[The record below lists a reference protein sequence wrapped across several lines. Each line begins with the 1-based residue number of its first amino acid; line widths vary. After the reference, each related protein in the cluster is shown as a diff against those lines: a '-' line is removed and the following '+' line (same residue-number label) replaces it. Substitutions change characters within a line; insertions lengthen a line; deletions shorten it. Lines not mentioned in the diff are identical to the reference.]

1 MVTLSYHV
9 VEATAGRE
17 AAIEQGNLMERL
29 GELSAWLRE
38 KPWGL
43 FVDIDGTIADIVA
56 RPEDARVRPGCRR
69 ALESLAQRLTVVGI
83 VTGRAVQTAR
93 QMVGVEGLIYYG
105 NHGLERWDSGGLS
118 VAPEARQHL
127 GRLQEAG
134 RLLQTRL
141 VLPGVIVEEKGVGL
155 SIHFRMSPRPDH
167 MRSTVLA
174 ILDDTGIRQWMDV
187 RVGKMHIDLR
197 LPLDVDKGTAVR
209 SLIQEYRL
217 QGAVV
222 LGDDLTDVDSF
233 RATRQLQEE
242 DGFVNI
248 SVAVV
253 GRESPEEVQQEAAY
267 TLPGVAAV
275 EEFLLWLSQE
285 MRTPPPE

>member
-1 MVTLSYHV
+1 MVMLSYHGM
-9 VEATAGRE
+9 ETTDGRE
-17 AAIEQGNLMERL
+17 AAIEQSNLMERL
-29 GELSAWLRE
+29 GEISALLRE

-56 RPEDARVRPGCRR
+56 RPEDARVRPGCRQ
-69 ALESLAQRLTVVGI
+69 ALESLAQQLPVVAI

-105 NHGLERWDSGGLS
+105 NHGLERWDRSGLS

-127 GRLQEAG
+127 GHLQEAG
-134 RLLQTRL
+134 RLLQARL
-141 VLPGVIVEEKGVGL
+141 VLPGVILEEKGVGL

-197 LPLDVDKGTAVR
+197 LPLDVNKGTAVR

-217 QGAVV
+217 QGAVI

-233 RATRQLQEE
+233 RAARQSQEE
-242 DGFVNI
+242 GGFVNI

-253 GRESPEEVQQEAAY
+253 GRDTPEEVIREAAY

-275 EEFLLWLSQE
+275 EEFLLWLSQQ
-285 MRTPPPE
+285 MRTSLPG